1 MLLFPYRAVVLK
13 LRGRPSHLRRW
24 LLTFLSIRSVMKI
37 VSSYTSRGHRICGRM
52 PCWYIQHLNFPGK
65 PDLSTFLSYVSS
77 PLMDD
82 WIVAV
87 SQRLWSK
94 SFLRL
99 FTGFSLMVG
108 IGVSSNMKWNLSMTL
123 LFFRKSDLDLAGL
136 EIILAHLMSLS
147 RT

>member
-1 MLLFPYRAVVLK
+1 
-13 LRGRPSHLRRW
+13 
-24 LLTFLSIRSVMKI
+24 
-37 VSSYTSRGHRICGRM
+37 
-52 PCWYIQHLNFPGK
+52 
-65 PDLSTFLSYVSS
+65 
-77 PLMDD
+77 MDD

-123 LFFRKSDLDLAGL
+123 LFFRKSGLDLAGL